1 MDVSVARHHDG
12 MFLGE
17 DLLAWLVLAL
27 GGALF
32 AGNLLAIIKPPE
44 HQREASDLQRAPI
57 ARSVVRAVVG
67 LVAAV
72 WALGSLIAG

>member
-1 MDVSVARHHDG
+1 

-32 AGNLLAIIKPPE
+32 AGNLLAIVKPPE
-44 HQREASDLQRAPI
+44 RRRDDGDLERAPVV
-57 ARSVVRAVVG
+57 RSVIMAVVG

-72 WALGSLIAG
+72 WALGSLVIG

>member
-1 MDVSVARHHDG
+1 MIARHDDD

-32 AGNLLAIIKPPE
+32 AGNLLAVIRPPE
-44 HQREASDLQRAPI
+44 RQTDERNLERAPV
-57 ARSVVRAVVG
+57 ARSLVMAVVG
-67 LVAAV
+67 FVAAA
-72 WALGSLIAG
+72 WALGSLLVG

>member
-1 MDVSVARHHDG
+1 

-32 AGNLLAIIKPPE
+32 AGNVMAIVRPPE
-44 HQREASDLQRAPI
+44 HQREATNLERAPV
-57 ARSVVRAVVG
+57 ARSVVMAALG

>member
-1 MDVSVARHHDG
+1 

-32 AGNLLAIIKPPE
+32 VGNLVALIRPP
-44 HQREASDLQRAPI
+44 ASQSDETNLVRAPR
-57 ARSVVRAVVG
+57 ARSITMATIG
-67 LVAAV
+67 LVATV
-72 WALGSLIAG
+72 WALGSLISG

>member
-1 MDVSVARHHDG
+1 LFHGIMVA

-32 AGNLLAIIKPPE
+32 AGNLLAVVKPPE
-44 HQREASDLQRAPI
+44 RQREATNLERAPV
-57 ARSVVRAVVG
+57 ARSLVMAAVG
-67 LVAAV
+67 FVAAA
-72 WALGSLIAG
+72 WALGSLILG

>member
-1 MDVSVARHHDG
+1 MVA

-32 AGNLLAIIKPPE
+32 VGNLFALVRPPE
-44 HQREASDLQRAPI
+44 RRAGESDLKKAPVG
-57 ARSVVRAVVG
+57 RSLLMALVG
-67 LVAAV
+67 FVAAL